1 MENVAVFIGN
11 TQIRWSTLIVIC
23 AVFVWFSVS
32 YSLYVSH
39 GGKRYVMFVCLPY
52 MVFFSLVFGRAVHW
66 YSHSELYK
74 GVEDAFYSLWTGNFS
89 YGSYDMPG
97 ILAAALLT
105 AFLCGRLIGSSGTRR
120 LLDAFS
126 PGLALGMGII
136 YLSDRFGNAARSK
149 MVFSLSEQTLL
160 PIFTAEE
167 GNAGAYRLAVYF
179 VLFAGLCIIFLL
191 TSVFYIRRNPEYLLK
206 GSYKGSTFILFM
218 LLLSALEVVCDSMR
232 YDSSYFRSNG
242 FVSII
247 QVCSALCFLA
257 VVIFYSIR
265 SVKGNGFKFYHPL
278 IWAFFIAGFGGAI
291 YMEYLVQRHTD
302 WYVKC
307 YVIMSIC
314 CVVMALCGYILH
326 LTNCVDIR
334 KDIPQEKECM
344 ELLAEGITSAMA
356 ELENETAVYKTA
368 DTGSVEVGPSYNQS
382 AGAADSAETG
392 ITAVEDEFETSSISV
407 VAINSEG
414 VSGTESSGIEDIEPE
429 GPAAESSGIEDIEPE
444 GSAAEETASGY
455 ETESGLSVRYNMLT
469 AEEFLELWD
478 SVWTSAPSLEQTRLA
493 MEHSLFRVSVY
504 DGEVPVAMA
513 RVIGDLGMCY
523 YIKDVIVRPEY
534 QGRKIG
540 SLLIEEILNFVNT
553 YGVEGTKIAVE
564 LSALPDKEPF
574 YNKFGFKANEAKRL
588 RIMYKVGSKDT

>member
-1 MENVAVFIGN
+1 M
-11 TQIRWSTLIVIC
+11 
-23 AVFVWFSVS
+23 
-32 YSLYVSH
+32 
-39 GGKRYVMFVCLPY
+39 MFVCLPY
-52 MVFFSLVFGRAVHW
+52 MVFFSVLFGRAIHW

-74 GVEDAFYSLWTGNFS
+74 SAEDAFYSLWAGDFS

-97 ILAAALLT
+97 ILLATLLT
-105 AFLCGRLIGSSGTRR
+105 AVLCGRLIGSGGTRR

-136 YLSDRFGNAARSK
+136 YLSDRFGTAARSK
-149 MVFSLSEQTLL
+149 MVFPLSGQTYL
-160 PIFTAEE
+160 PFFVAEDVNS
-167 GNAGAYRLAVYF
+167 GTYRLAVYF
-179 VLFAGLCIIFLL
+179 VLFAGLFIIFLL
-191 TSVFYIRRNPEYLLK
+191 TSVFYIRRNPDYQLV
-206 GSYKGSTFILFM
+206 GSYKGATFILFM

-247 QVCSALCFLA
+247 QVGSALCFLA

-265 SVKGNGFKFYHPL
+265 SVKGNGFRFYHPI
-278 IWAFFIAGFGGAI
+278 IWVFFIAGFGGAI

-302 WYVKC
+302 WYVRC
-307 YVIMSIC
+307 YVIMSVC

-356 ELENETAVYKTA
+356 ELENETAISKTA

-392 ITAVEDEFETSSISV
+392 ITAVEDESETSSISV

-414 VSGTESSGIEDIEPE
+414 VSGTESSGMEDIEPE

-444 GSAAEETASGY
+444 GSAAEETANGY

-469 AEEFLELWD
+469 AEEFLELWN

-588 RIMYKVGSKDT
+588 RIMYKVGSKDI

>member
-1 MENVAVFIGN
+1 MENVAIFIGN
-11 TQIRWSTLIVIC
+11 TQIRWSALIVIC

-32 YSLYVSH
+32 YSLHVSH

-52 MVFFSLVFGRAVHW
+52 MVFFSLLFGRAIHW

-74 GVEDAFYSLWTGNFS
+74 SAEDAFYSLWTGNFS

-97 ILAAALLT
+97 IILAALLT
-105 AFLCGRLIGSSGTRR
+105 AVLCGRLIGSGGTRR

-136 YLSDRFGNAARSK
+136 YLADRFGTAARSK
-149 MVFSLSEQTLL
+149 MVFSLSEQNCIPL
-160 PIFTAEE
+160 FVAED
-167 GNAGAYRLAVYF
+167 GNSGSYRLAVYF
-179 VLFAGLCIIFLL
+179 VLFAGLFAIFLL
-191 TSVFYIRRNPEYLLK
+191 TSVFYIRRNPDFLTI

-247 QVCSALCFLA
+247 QVISALCFLA

-265 SVKGNGFKFYHPL
+265 SVKGNGFKFFHSI
-278 IWAFFIAGFGGAI
+278 IWVFFVAGFGGAI

-314 CVVMALCGYILH
+314 CAAMALCGYILH
-326 LTNCVDIR
+326 LTNCVNIK
-334 KDIPQEKECM
+334 KDIPQEQECM
-344 ELLAEGITSAMA
+344 ELLAEGVSAAIA
-356 ELENETAVYKTA
+356 EIEKDGTALELTVTDGAEGTEPPAVH
-368 DTGSVEVGPSYNQS
+368 
-382 AGAADSAETG
+382 ADSENG
-392 ITAVEDEFETSSISV
+392 IPA
-407 VAINSEG
+407 N
-414 VSGTESSGIEDIEPE
+414 ESSAQESLESADMSVLPVAEPL
-429 GPAAESSGIEDIEPE
+429 SGAN
-444 GSAAEETASGY
+444 GSAAETSEVAVNGY
-455 ETESGLSVRYNMLT
+455 ETESGLSVRYNVLT
-469 AEEFLELWD
+469 AEEFLFLWN

-493 MEHSLFRVSVY
+493 LEHSLFRVSVY
-504 DGEVPVAMA
+504 DGEEAVAMA

-523 YIKDVIVRPEY
+523 YVKDVIVRPEY

-540 SLLIEEILNFVNT
+540 SLLIDEILKFVQA
-553 YGVEGTKIAVE
+553 YGIEGTKIAVE
-564 LSALPDKEPF
+564 LSALPDKVPF
-574 YNKFGFKANEAKRL
+574 YEKFGFKSNEAKRL
-588 RIMYKVGSKDT
+588 RIMYKVKGTEE

>member
-32 YSLYVSH
+32 YSLHVSH

-52 MVFFSLVFGRAVHW
+52 MVFFSLLFGRAIHW

-74 GVEDAFYSLWTGNFS
+74 SAEDAFYSLWSGNFS

-97 ILAAALLT
+97 ILVAALLT
-105 AFLCGRLIGSSGTRR
+105 ACLCGRLIGSGGTRR

-126 PGLALGMGII
+126 PGLALGMGVI
-136 YLSDRFGNAARSK
+136 YLSDRFGTSARSK
-149 MVFSLSEQTLL
+149 MVFPLSAESLMPVFVPED
-160 PIFTAEE
+160 
-167 GNAGAYRLAVYF
+167 GNSGSYRLAVYF
-179 VLFAGLCIIFLL
+179 ILFAGLFVIFLL
-191 TSVFYIRRNPEYLLK
+191 TSVFYIRRNPDFHK
-206 GSYKGSTFILFM
+206 IGSYKGSTFILFM

-247 QVCSALCFLA
+247 QVVSALFFLA

-265 SVKGNGFKFYHPL
+265 SVKGNGFRFYHPI
-278 IWAFFIAGFGGAI
+278 IWVIFIAGFGGAI

-307 YVIMSIC
+307 YVIMSVC
-314 CVVMALCGYILH
+314 CAAMAVCGYILH
-326 LTNCVDIR
+326 LTNCVDIK

-344 ELLAEGITSAMA
+344 ELLAEGVRAAIA
-356 ELENETAVYKTA
+356 ELELSDSDGVSETEIVGEKSTEPDNTADGAADIGTVFAEAQDQAELSALAGTGLMAAAVSEEAAKTETAV
-368 DTGSVEVGPSYNQS
+368 S
-382 AGAADSAETG
+382 
-392 ITAVEDEFETSSISV
+392 
-407 VAINSEG
+407 
-414 VSGTESSGIEDIEPE
+414 
-429 GPAAESSGIEDIEPE
+429 
-444 GSAAEETASGY
+444 EETVIGY
-455 ETESGLSVRYNMLT
+455 ETESGLSVRYNILT
-469 AEEFLELWD
+469 AEEFLLLWN
-478 SVWTSAPSLEQTRLA
+478 SVWTSAPSLEQTKLA

-504 DGEVPVAMA
+504 DGDTPVAMA

-523 YIKDVIVRPEY
+523 YVKDVVVRPEY

-540 SLLIEEILNFVNT
+540 SLLIDEILKFVQA

-564 LSALPDKEPF
+564 LSALPDKVPF
-574 YNKFGFKANEAKRL
+574 YEKFGFKANEAKRL
-588 RIMYKVGSKDT
+588 RIMYKVRGSETD